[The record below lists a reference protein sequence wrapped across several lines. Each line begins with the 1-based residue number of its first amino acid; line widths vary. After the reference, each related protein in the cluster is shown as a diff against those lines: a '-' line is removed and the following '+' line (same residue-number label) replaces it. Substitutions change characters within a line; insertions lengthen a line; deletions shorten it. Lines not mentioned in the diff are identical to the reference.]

1 MSDEPNAQGNQ
12 AMLQI
17 RLNYAWRWFALH
29 AQQRVTMFNYFLVA
43 SGILANA
50 YGLLLQ
56 AKHWEAAIAAAIIG
70 CLVGVVS
77 LGLDARNHQL
87 VKLGEEVLAEIERE
101 HLFQAE
107 PQSGGYDS
115 PIHGILYREE
125 KRGESFFLFKHWVL
139 FRSLE
144 AVCTAGFLAAA
155 VYACSMR

>member
-1 MSDEPNAQGNQ
+1 MSDEPNAQGDQ
-12 AMLQI
+12 TLLQLQI
-17 RLNYAWRWFALH
+17 DYAWRWFALH

-56 AKHWEAAIAAAIIG
+56 AKFWEAAIAAAIIG
-70 CLVGVVS
+70 FLVGVAS

-107 PQSGGYDS
+107 SQSGDYDS
-115 PIHGILYREE
+115 AIYGILYREK
-125 KRGESFFLFKHWVL
+125 KRDKPFFLFKHWVL
-139 FRSLE
+139 IRSLE
-144 AVCTAGFLAAA
+144 GVCAAGFLASA
-155 VYACSMR
+155 VYACSMG